1 MELSHI
7 ETDQQPH
14 IPDRGGKG
22 RQNLRPLLHAVALLQ
37 RRSARYIDVEEMEFL
52 ISVFDLA
59 VCVDPDQG
67 VDDFVF
73 MLGGRFVDA
82 DVDGEVV
89 FAGGGLEA
97 LDEGAAACGTDR
109 GDGFGGGG
117 RDVIGC
123 FGEEEG
129 LGFVGLWSQS
139 ELEYACM
146 DTGVQGR
153 GRGAIGYTLWL
164 QPRRLS
170 GREADIEIGC
180 GPC

>member
-14 IPDRGGKG
+14 IPDGGWKG

-59 VCVDPDQG
+59 VRVDPDQG
-67 VDDFVF
+67 VDHFVF

-97 LDEGAAACGTDR
+97 LDEGAAACGMDR

-129 LGFVGLWSQS
+129 LGVKALGLSQDWITICMYLYWSS
-139 ELEYACM
+139 EGGGLDWE
-146 DTGVQGR
+146 
-153 GRGAIGYTLWL
+153 
-164 QPRRLS
+164 
-170 GREADIEIGC
+170 
-180 GPC
+180 